1 MIIKS
6 NYKKTP
12 YSEIELFNIC
22 KDLNNAIKYLPSE
35 VENINTD
42 SDNLS
47 FTVKGM
53 GNIALRISNRVE
65 NNLVQMVPEGK
76 IPFPFTLNIHIRPDG
91 NTSECQFEIDAN
103 LNPLM
108 QMMASRPLQNLVNMM
123 AEKISEKKD

>member
-65 NNLVQMVPEGK
+65 TIWCRWYLKERHL
-76 IPFPFTLNIHIRPDG
+76 FLSHLTFT
-91 NTSECQFEIDAN
+91 
-103 LNPLM
+103 
-108 QMMASRPLQNLVNMM
+108 
-123 AEKISEKKD
+123 